1 MKRRSNLLRISPRLL
16 RFARNDPEMVIG
28 FDPDPDFDPAVALL
42 NLKPPLRVLPNL
54 RDLRVK
60 KRPVLP

>member
-1 MKRRSNLLRISPRLL
+1 
-16 RFARNDPEMVIG
+16 MVIG
-28 FDPDPDFDPAVALL
+28 FDPDPDPDFDPAVALL